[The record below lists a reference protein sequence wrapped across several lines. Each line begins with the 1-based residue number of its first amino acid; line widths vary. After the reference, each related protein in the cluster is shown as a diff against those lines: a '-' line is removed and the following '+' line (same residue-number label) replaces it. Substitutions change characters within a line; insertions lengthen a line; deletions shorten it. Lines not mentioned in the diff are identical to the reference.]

1 MVFRWLEKRKV
12 IPMNIAINPDE
23 EEALRI
29 KKLINNNGG
38 YKLGCN
44 ERNKS
49 TKCICQDF
57 LESDKLGL
65 CDCGLYIK
73 REV

>member
-1 MVFRWLEKRKV
+1 
-12 IPMNIAINPDE
+12 MNIAINPDE

-29 KKLINNNGG
+29 KKLINNNGV

-57 LESDKLGL
+57 L
-65 CDCGLYIK
+65 
-73 REV
+73 